1 MTSHNKKCK
10 SRYCQDILRET
21 ADSPD
26 KFWAAIKKLYSMK
39 LLSEQGSAFQ
49 IDGKKSTDK
58 KFISNSFFNFYT
70 DNEQQTEKKVIL
82 AFDLIAQLNRQ

>member
-1 MTSHNKKCK
+1 
-10 SRYCQDILRET
+10 
-21 ADSPD
+21 
-26 KFWAAIKKLYSMK
+26 MK

-49 IDGKKSTDK
+49 MDGKKSTDK

>member
-1 MTSHNKKCK
+1 MC
-10 SRYCQDILRET
+10 RYHQDILRET

-70 DNEQQTEKKVIL
+70 DNVNKLKRKSFWL
-82 AFDLIAQLNRQ
+82 LI